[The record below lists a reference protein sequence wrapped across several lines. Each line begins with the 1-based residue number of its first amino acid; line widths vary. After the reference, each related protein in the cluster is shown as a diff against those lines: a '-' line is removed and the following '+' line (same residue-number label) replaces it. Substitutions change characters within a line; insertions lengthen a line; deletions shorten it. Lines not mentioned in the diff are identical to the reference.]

1 MDISQTVGVAASFEG
16 ARNAGIQQAT
26 TTANTDD
33 VQRDTKKQSQDLD
46 LKHTDTVSG
55 NSGSNGSSGAN
66 GNNGHKVNVLV

>member
-1 MDISQTVGVAASFEG
+1 MDISQSIGVAASFEG

-26 TTANTDD
+26 TTANSDD

-55 NSGSNGSSGAN
+55 NAASGGSSGTTS
-66 GNNGHKVNVLV
+66 HKVNVLV

>member
-26 TTANTDD
+26 STATSDD

-55 NSGSNGSSGAN
+55 NTATNGSSGTTA
-66 GNNGHKVNVLV
+66 HKVNVLV

>member
-26 TTANTDD
+26 STATSDD

-55 NSGSNGSSGAN
+55 NTATGGSSGTTT
-66 GNNGHKVNVLV
+66 HKVNVLV